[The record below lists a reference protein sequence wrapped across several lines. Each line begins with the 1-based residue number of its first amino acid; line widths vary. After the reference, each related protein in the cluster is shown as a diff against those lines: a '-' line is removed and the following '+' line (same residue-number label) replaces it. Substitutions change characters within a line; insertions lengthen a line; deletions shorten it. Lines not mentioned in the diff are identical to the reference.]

1 MNFGYIYA
9 YFTYLC
15 LLPFL
20 WQRPLTIFLQ
30 VPLSCA
36 VFPLLPFFCFPSL
49 NISAWCFLACLSC
62 VFLGVLSCGL
72 RRVCPSHLHLLYF
85 IFKRGLIFFCR
96 NWIGVTNFFRPSG
109 LEDRSQTWVGKCMDP
124 VCSRNIHPPCFWTIQ
139 ENCLHVA
146 VKQSNCRN
154 APLTFLILAF
164 MSAFLSASVY
174 HCWSTL
180 IPM

>member
-20 WQRPLTIFLQ
+20 GQRPLTIFLQ

-36 VFPLLPFFCFPSL
+36 VFPPLPFFCCPFL
-49 NISAWCFLACLSC
+49 DLSAGCFLACLSC

-72 RRVCPSHLHLLYF
+72 RRMCLPTSTFF
-85 IFKRGLIFFCR
+85 ISSSKGAWFFLSQ
-96 NWIGVTNFFRPSG
+96 IGVTNFLRPSG
-109 LEDRSQTWVGKCMDP
+109 LEDRSQTWVGECMDP

-139 ENCLHVA
+139 ENCLHVVVNSLIA
-146 VKQSNCRN
+146 GMLLWPSLFWLLCQLLCQ
-154 APLTFLILAF
+154 PLFIIAGPL
-164 MSAFLSASVY
+164 
-174 HCWSTL
+174 
-180 IPM
+180 

>member
-36 VFPLLPFFCFPSL
+36 VFPPLPFFCFPSL

-96 NWIGVTNFFRPSG
+96 KSVLLIFLGHLVWRIGLRHELVNVWILFV
-109 LEDRSQTWVGKCMDP
+109 LEIS
-124 VCSRNIHPPCFWTIQ
+124 IPPCF
-139 ENCLHVA
+139 
-146 VKQSNCRN
+146 
-154 APLTFLILAF
+154 
-164 MSAFLSASVY
+164 
-174 HCWSTL
+174 
-180 IPM
+180 

>member
-9 YFTYLC
+9 YFTYLG

-20 WQRPLTIFLQ
+20 GQRPLTIFLQ

-36 VFPLLPFFCFPSL
+36 VFPPLPFFCFPSL
-49 NISAWCFLACLSC
+49 NISAGCFLACLSC

-72 RRVCPSHLHLLYF
+72 RRSCPSHLQLLYF

-96 NWIGVTNFFRPSG
+96 KSVLLIFLRPSG
-109 LEDRSQTWVGKCMDP
+109 LEDRSQTWVGECMDP
-124 VCSRNIHPPCFWTIQ
+124 VCSRNVHPPCFWTIQ
-139 ENCLHVA
+139 ENCLHVV

-154 APLTFLILAF
+154 APLTFPILAF

>member
-1 MNFGYIYA
+1 MLVTFSGAKAADN
-9 YFTYLC
+9 
-15 LLPFL
+15 
-20 WQRPLTIFLQ
+20 IFQ

-36 VFPLLPFFCFPSL
+36 VFPPLPFFCFPSL
-49 NISAWCFLACLSC
+49 NISAGCFLACLSC

-72 RRVCPSHLHLLYF
+72 CRSCPSHLHLLYF

-96 NWIGVTNFFRPSG
+96 KSVLLIFLRPSG
-109 LEDRSQTWVGKCMDP
+109 LEDRSQTWVGECMDP

-154 APLTFLILAF
+154 APLTFPILAF